1 MEDLPACSAKPRLRL
16 LLDHFAKIKDTRQ
29 AWKVAYPLREVLFL
43 VVCGTIA
50 SGDDYEDI
58 VDWGKAH
65 LSFLRGFAE
74 FHFGIPCADWLRCV
88 MNRID
93 PDLFMACF
101 TSWVEECWP
110 DKLDLVAIDGKTS
123 RRSHNRKTGQKAL
136 HLVSAFA
143 TNSRLV
149 LGQEAVFE
157 KSNEVTAIPALVERL
172 DLKGALVS
180 IDAMGCNP
188 TIAQSILDAGADYL
202 LAVKDNQP
210 TLHADIE
217 SYFETAPPGEVE
229 KVETIGKD
237 HGRFEVRNHTV
248 SHAVDWY
255 AAERSYP
262 GAPRFPKLT
271 TIGMV
276 ESRIERGD
284 KIETERRSYIS
295 SRALSAPAFAPA
307 ARGHWGIENKLHWV
321 LDATFREDLSR
332 LRAGHGAKNMAVVR
346 HFALNLVRQVADKRS
361 IKRRRKRASWD
372 PKYLLEI
379 LGPLRC

>member
-1 MEDLPACSAKPRLRL
+1 MDVEAVSAKPRLRL
-16 LLDHFAKIKDTRQ
+16 LLDHLAQIKDTRQ

-74 FHFGIPCADWLRCV
+74 FHFGIPCADWLRTV

-93 PDLFMACF
+93 PDLFRDCF
-101 TSWVEECWP
+101 TSWVAECWP

-123 RRSHNRKTGQKAL
+123 RRSHNRKTGHKAL

-157 KSNEVTAIPALVERL
+157 KSNEITAIPALVERL
-172 DLKGALVS
+172 DLEGALVS

-188 TIAQSILDAGADYL
+188 AIAQSILDAWADYL

-217 SYFETAPPGEVE
+217 SYFATAPPEEVE
-229 KVETIGKD
+229 RVETVGKD

-248 SHAVDWY
+248 SAMVDWY

-262 GAPRFPKLT
+262 GAPRFPQLT
-271 TIGMV
+271 TIAMV

-295 SRALSAPAFAPA
+295 SRALSAAAFADA
-307 ARGHWGIENKLHWV
+307 ARGHWAIENKLHWI
-321 LDATFREDLSR
+321 LDVTFNEDRSR
-332 LRAGHGAKNMAVVR
+332 LRTGHGAKNMAVVR
-346 HFALNLVRQVADKRS
+346 HFALNLVRQVDDKRS

-372 PKYLLEI
+372 PQYLLEI